1 MSAVISTRSRP
12 HLLTRALA
20 SVAAQTYAD
29 LEVVV
34 VVDGPDP
41 ETEAVLRTWRDRPLT
56 VVVNERSLGGGAAR
70 NVGVEAAKGTWIA
83 FLDDDDEWLPNKL
96 ERQLRDL
103 AAHAE
108 DRVVGLSQLITRSP
122 RADFI
127 GPKEAPRA
135 GEPLSEYLFVR
146 SGWFKGGGRVPD
158 VHARRPAPGDAD
170 VPFDAAFRATRRPTG
185 SSASRTPGR
194 A

>member
-1 MSAVISTRSRP
+1 MSAVIPTRSRP

-96 ERQLRDL
+96 ERQSRDL
-103 AAHAE
+103 AAH
-108 DRVVGLSQLITRSP
+108 LP
-122 RADFI
+122 R
-127 GPKEAPRA
+127 
-135 GEPLSEYLFVR
+135 
-146 SGWFKGGGRVPD
+146 
-158 VHARRPAPGDAD
+158 
-170 VPFDAAFRATRRPTG
+170 TG
-185 SSASRTPGR
+185 SWVCRS
-194 A
+194 